1 MVAATS
7 GERKAETMAK
17 QPKDYVKEHLD
28 KRGIDPASL
37 PDDVIDAFNAMSRG
51 ELKKADDLGTVLMGT
66 GSLDNQTKISAVH

>member
-1 MVAATS
+1 
-7 GERKAETMAK
+7 MAK

-51 ELKKADDLGTVLMGT
+51 ELKKADDLGTKLMDA
-66 GSLDNQTKISAVH
+66 GSLDNGMKISAVH